1 MYRHA
6 AQPRHILLVLL
17 TLYTNLLYAVRIGT
31 PNLAGRL
38 AYKSGDKIPISCLN
52 RTMFV
57 PTLSSLLSPLSPPP
71 NPNPDAPPSP

>member
-6 AQPRHILLVLL
+6 AQSRRILLILL

-31 PNLAGRL
+31 PNLAGGL

-57 PTLSSLLSPLSPPP
+57 RTLSSLLSPLSPLTSTQPQP
-71 NPNPDAPPSP
+71 